1 MSDHARIISRYQA
14 LLGAEHVLTHPEALA
29 AAETATFATRTR
41 IPAILRPADRVEVQA
56 CVRLAGEL
64 GCALYPISRGKNW
77 GLGSRVPTRDGALL
91 LDLGRLDRIL
101 EYNEEMAYV
110 TLEPGVSFGQLT
122 QFLAERGG
130 RHFVSMTGSTL
141 DSSVIGNTLER
152 GDGVGPLGDR
162 AAHVCA
168 LEIVLA
174 DGQVIETGLAR
185 FPGAK
190 AAPLYRWGV
199 GPALD
204 GLFFQSNLG
213 VVTRMT
219 VWLTPTPAVTL
230 ALRASIQ
237 DPARL
242 GSLVDAARELR
253 LEGTLSSLFA
263 LWNDYRVLSTRMQY
277 PWQLTGGL
285 TPLTRPQIDVLKGGR
300 PCAAWYAMGAVYAAS
315 EAQADAACARL
326 RERLGPVTD
335 GLVFQR
341 RVAESGE
348 ITSITAR
355 PIDDEFAAFGD
366 PEVAFQ
372 LLQGSP
378 QQSSLASV
386 YFRKKDPPP
395 PQDRDPD
402 RDRCGVLWS
411 CPVVPLT
418 AHDSATAIALCE
430 RLLLAGGFEPMLA
443 LLAQHDRTA
452 YLVPILCYD
461 RDSPGEDERAL
472 ACHDALLDALIAA
485 GYPPYRLGV
494 QSMGVLAAGDPAIL
508 QVVQKIKRAL
518 DPGHLLAPGRY
529 EATTVDP

>member
-199 GPALD
+199 GP
-204 GLFFQSNLG
+204 
-213 VVTRMT
+213 
-219 VWLTPTPAVTL
+219 
-230 ALRASIQ
+230 RA
-237 DPARL
+237 
-242 GSLVDAARELR
+242 
-253 LEGTLSSLFA
+253 
-263 LWNDYRVLSTRMQY
+263 
-277 PWQLTGGL
+277 
-285 TPLTRPQIDVLKGGR
+285 
-300 PCAAWYAMGAVYAAS
+300 
-315 EAQADAACARL
+315 
-326 RERLGPVTD
+326 
-335 GLVFQR
+335 R
-341 RVAESGE
+341 R
-348 ITSITAR
+348 
-355 PIDDEFAAFGD
+355 
-366 PEVAFQ
+366 
-372 LLQGSP
+372 
-378 QQSSLASV
+378 
-386 YFRKKDPPP
+386 
-395 PQDRDPD
+395 
-402 RDRCGVLWS
+402 
-411 CPVVPLT
+411 
-418 AHDSATAIALCE
+418 
-430 RLLLAGGFEPMLA
+430 A
-443 LLAQHDRTA
+443 LLPEQPR
-452 YLVPILCYD
+452 
-461 RDSPGEDERAL
+461 GW
-472 ACHDALLDALIAA
+472 
-485 GYPPYRLGV
+485 
-494 QSMGVLAAGDPAIL
+494 
-508 QVVQKIKRAL
+508 
-518 DPGHLLAPGRY
+518 
-529 EATTVDP
+529 